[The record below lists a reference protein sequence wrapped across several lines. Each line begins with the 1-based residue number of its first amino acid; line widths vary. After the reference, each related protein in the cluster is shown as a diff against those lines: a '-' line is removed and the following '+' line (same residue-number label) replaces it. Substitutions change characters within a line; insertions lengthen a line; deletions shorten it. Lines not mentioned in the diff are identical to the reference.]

1 MANPGCQLPLQMLRG
16 QKHPVLHLIRF
27 ASLLHAQILKDQTND
42 NKLGPRAVRIG
53 IGVVAYKKFFMTCTI
68 NQSNPYKLGSVIDTV
83 SYWSDPA
90 YFPYRKGQKREF
102 WACLEVLKPRKSFKS
117 VLLIYQSFMIVTNG
131 KMLSVKSTVV
141 PCSQVLMQDNRFCR
155 PKKQM
160 KLTQCQEQC

>member
-102 WACLEVLKPRKSFKS
+102 
-117 VLLIYQSFMIVTNG
+117 
-131 KMLSVKSTVV
+131 
-141 PCSQVLMQDNRFCR
+141 
-155 PKKQM
+155 
-160 KLTQCQEQC
+160 